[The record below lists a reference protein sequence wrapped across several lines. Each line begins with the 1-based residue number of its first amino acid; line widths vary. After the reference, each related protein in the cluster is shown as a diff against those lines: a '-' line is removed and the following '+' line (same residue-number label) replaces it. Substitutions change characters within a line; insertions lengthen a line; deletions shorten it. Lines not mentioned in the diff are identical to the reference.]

1 MMRKVFQKLYLYI
14 LLLFL
19 YVPIGVL
26 VVNSFNESRFRAK
39 WGGFTLNWYK
49 ELLADEAIMMALYY
63 TIVVALLSAVIST
76 LIGTAASIA
85 LSNFK
90 SKRLQKLVM
99 FISYIPVLNPDIV
112 TGISLMLLFLFFK
125 ISLGFST
132 MLIAHITFG
141 IPFVI
146 LSVLPKLRQ
155 SDSKLY
161 EAALDLGCTPMQAL
175 FKVVLPDIKPGIIT
189 GFLLAFTM
197 SIDDFVISYFTTA
210 SGVSNISIEV
220 YSMARMKI
228 SPKVNAVSTIMFV
241 TVLLLMIIVEYRK
254 NKQEKSKVTN

>member
-1 MMRKVFQKLYLYI
+1 MRKAIKRIYLYL
-14 LLLFL
+14 LLLFF
-19 YVPIGVL
+19 YVPIAVL
-26 VVNSFNESRFRAK
+26 VVNSFNDSRFRSR
-39 WGGFTLNWYK
+39 WGGFTFKWYK
-49 ELLADEAIMMALYY
+49 ELFQDEVIMMALYY
-63 TIVVALLSAVIST
+63 TILVALLSAVIAT
-76 LIGTAASIA
+76 VLGTAASIA
-85 LSNFK
+85 LTKYK
-90 SKRLQKLVM
+90 SKRLQRLVM
-99 FISYIPVLNPDIV
+99 MISYIPALNPDIV

-125 ISLGFST
+125 ISLGFNT

-146 LSVLPKLRQ
+146 LSVMPKLRQ
-155 SDSKLY
+155 SDNKLY

-175 FKVVLPDIKPGIIT
+175 YKVVLPEIKPGIIT

-228 SPKVNAVSTIMFV
+228 SPKVNAISTIMFV

-254 NKQEKSKVTN
+254 SKQEKTKVLN